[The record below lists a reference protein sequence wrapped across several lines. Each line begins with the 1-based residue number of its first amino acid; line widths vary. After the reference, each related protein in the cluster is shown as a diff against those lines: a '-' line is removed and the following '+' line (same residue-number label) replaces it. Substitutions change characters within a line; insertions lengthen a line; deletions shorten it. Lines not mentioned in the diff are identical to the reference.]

1 MEFHD
6 TLQAV
11 PVPAPACSCS
21 GDAAAAVAQVHAE
34 IDLQTSRFAAQTGI
48 ACPSGCGQCC
58 HSPQVE
64 ATVADMMPLA
74 SELVRQGMAAAVLDR
89 LVTRSDDPRC
99 ILFAV
104 DAHDASRGRCTMY
117 QWRPSICRLFGF
129 AGRRDADGNPQF
141 SACRVH
147 AETMPSVVAAARQAV
162 AARRISLPILSDL
175 AAQVRAVAPE
185 GPSRPLSINEALRA
199 ALQTAALQD
208 WMRSLQGEDDH
219 DGDSPTPRIPP
230 RRAA

>member
-11 PVPAPACSCS
+11 PVSAPGCSCS

-74 SELVRQGMAAAVLDR
+74 IELVRRGVAAMVLDQ
-89 LVTRSDDPRC
+89 LEARSDEPRC
-99 ILFAV
+99 ILFAA
-104 DAHDASRGRCTMY
+104 DANDASRGRCTMY
-117 QWRPSICRLFGF
+117 ALRPSICRLFGYS
-129 AGRRDADGNPQF
+129 GQRDADGNPQF

-147 AETMPSVVAAARQAV
+147 AESMPKIVAEARQAV
-162 AARRISLPILSDL
+162 VERRISLPILSDL

-185 GPSRPLSINEALRA
+185 GSSRPLSINEALRA
-199 ALQTAALQD
+199 ALQTAALQV
-208 WMRSLQGEDDH
+208 WMRSLQGEDDY